1 METFLLL
8 SLSLTVP
15 TAADNA
21 RAALAIAQAQ
31 QRKEAPKVPVSPV
44 VSPVKPPPAPV
55 ATLSYEEGCRKALA
69 ENKPLVVGNR
79 CPPAVPTGFLGCRAD
94 FPDEEDGMF
103 VGVPVDGKLFRVQ
116 IDFPPGADVWQVQAA
131 VEGFRFQRGL
141 K

>member
-1 METFLLL
+1 MLALFFLLPI
-8 SLSLTVP
+8 P

-31 QRKEAPKVPVSPV
+31 QRKEAPKVPVAPV
-44 VSPVKPPPAPV
+44 AIPVKPPPAPV
-55 ATLSYEEGCRKALA
+55 AALSYEEGCRKALA

-79 CPPAVPTGFLGCRAD
+79 CPPAVPAGLLGCRAD

-116 IDFPPGADVWQVQAA
+116 IDFPPGADVRQVQAA

-141 K
+141 KR